1 MKMHVDRS
9 SCSRKY
15 CNKYRQNLVFGLAS
29 ILALGVFPLN
39 GMQQAEAAKKDSAEV
54 IVTQREND
62 EKNFLQEFN
71 LGEIVVTAR
80 QVDPRSI
87 YKENANITVID
98 QKKIEQMHYTN
109 IEEALRTTPGL
120 DFLNYG
126 LQGYN
131 LNSVRINGSDNIIV
145 LVDGVRALAT
155 GMGNLA
161 QLSMATN
168 MENIERIEILRGSN
182 AVRFGSDAK
191 GGVINIV
198 TKKAKENKTTLGIA
212 GGFYNKKQYKIAHE
226 GGNDKIH
233 YRLYAEKFKQGD
245 TRDAHGVVTPGSTNY
260 KNLGVSINAALNKKS
275 ALSVNWNKQNNEF
288 TFYDWIY
295 AQDCFGKFNTT
306 EWNINHTYNFDDKT
320 YNTFS
325 YRYNDYD
332 HHSEQYWILGLMDFF
347 THKYKTR
354 AFRDQLTKTFDDK
367 HTVSLGYEETRTE
380 NGSMV
385 FPVKSVFMAHEWT
398 FDKRWDL
405 NWGLRYD
412 KVTQGFND
420 FDPCTSKSMTLGH
433 KFDKKN
439 KAYVAYNDYFV
450 MPSIWELWA
459 NTSSAVDWEEN
470 KVYPETGHNIELGYT
485 HDFDNTASLSMHYFN
500 RKSED
505 AAGFDS
511 QKKKYTNFDER
522 SNGWDI
528 KFKKNW
534 LRHGILN

>member
-332 HHSEQYWILGLMDFF
+332 HHSEQY
-347 THKYKTR
+347 
-354 AFRDQLTKTFDDK
+354 
-367 HTVSLGYEETRTE
+367 
-380 NGSMV
+380 
-385 FPVKSVFMAHEWT
+385 
-398 FDKRWDL
+398 
-405 NWGLRYD
+405 
-412 KVTQGFND
+412 
-420 FDPCTSKSMTLGH
+420 
-433 KFDKKN
+433 
-439 KAYVAYNDYFV
+439 
-450 MPSIWELWA
+450 
-459 NTSSAVDWEEN
+459 
-470 KVYPETGHNIELGYT
+470 
-485 HDFDNTASLSMHYFN
+485 
-500 RKSED
+500 
-505 AAGFDS
+505 
-511 QKKKYTNFDER
+511 
-522 SNGWDI
+522 
-528 KFKKNW
+528 
-534 LRHGILN
+534 